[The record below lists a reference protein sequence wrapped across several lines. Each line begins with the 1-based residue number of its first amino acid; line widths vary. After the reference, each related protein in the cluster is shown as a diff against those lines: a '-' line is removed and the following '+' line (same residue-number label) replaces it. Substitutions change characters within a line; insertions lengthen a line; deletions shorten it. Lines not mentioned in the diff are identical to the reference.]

1 MSSQLGQDA
10 SYTFPQMKKREGK
23 KKKKKK
29 KDVCGYRNRVV

>member
-23 KKKKKK
+23 KKKKN
-29 KDVCGYRNRVV
+29 VCYYCNRVV